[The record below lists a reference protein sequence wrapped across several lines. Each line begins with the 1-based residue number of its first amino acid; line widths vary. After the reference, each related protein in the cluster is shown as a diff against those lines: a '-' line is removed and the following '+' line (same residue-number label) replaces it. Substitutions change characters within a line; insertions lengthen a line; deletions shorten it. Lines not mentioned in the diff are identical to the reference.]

1 MRSITTPPVDAAR
14 SAAHLYVM
22 PAVGDRATAHYP
34 SCPGHDYEVE
44 LVEIGRSS
52 VKARRTGVPVESI
65 AGMVRTYTRRPGGR
79 LVERGSTY
87 WPVLDFDR
95 G

>member
-1 MRSITTPPVDAAR
+1 VRSVTSSPVDAAR
-14 SAAHLYVM
+14 CATHLYIM
-22 PAVGDRATAHYP
+22 PAVGDRATAHHP
-34 SCPGHDYEVE
+34 SCPGHDYQVE

-79 LVERGSTY
+79 LVERGSTD
-87 WPVLDFDR
+87 WPVLVFER
-95 G
+95 A

>member
-1 MRSITTPPVDAAR
+1 MRSVTLTPVDPAR
-14 SAAHLYVM
+14 SAAHLYSM
-22 PAVGDRATAHYP
+22 PAVGDRAIAHHP
-34 SCPGHDYEVE
+34 LCPGHDYEVE
-44 LVEIGRSS
+44 LVEINRSS

-65 AGMVRTYTRRPGGR
+65 AGRVRTYTRRPGGR
-79 LVERGSTY
+79 FVERGSTY